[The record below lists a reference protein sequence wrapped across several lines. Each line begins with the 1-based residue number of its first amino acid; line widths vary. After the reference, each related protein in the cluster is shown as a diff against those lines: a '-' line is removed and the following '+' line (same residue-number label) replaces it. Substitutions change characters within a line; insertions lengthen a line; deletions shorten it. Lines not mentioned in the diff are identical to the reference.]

1 MDPASVRKEKIMS
14 VKLAVIPVAGKGTRL
29 IPLTKS
35 LPKEMLPVGRK
46 PVVQYVVEELN
57 RCGLQKLLFITGQ
70 TKTAIENHFDLDMEL
85 INHLRQTG
93 KEDLLAELAF
103 EKADLQYFYTRQRR
117 QLGLGHAILCAESF
131 VGREPFVVALG
142 DTILGV
148 NAKARIVERMIK
160 VFEERNA
167 DAVIA
172 FEEVPE
178 NEVHRYGIA
187 APVDLTDPNVFQ
199 LANIVEKPSK
209 EEAPSHL
216 AVASRYVFQPEIF
229 EYLKVTKPGKND
241 EIQLTDAIQAMI
253 ADGKK
258 VYGVR
263 VTPEEHRFDIGNY
276 ASYFAAFLEF
286 AVSDPDH
293 GEEIRQKIREFI

>member
-1 MDPASVRKEKIMS
+1 MT
-14 VKLAVIPVAGKGTRL
+14 VKLAVIPVAGRGTRL

-57 RCGLQKLLFITGQ
+57 RCGLQKLLFITGP
-70 TKTAIENHFDLDMEL
+70 TKIAIENHFDLDNEL

-93 KEDLLAELAF
+93 KEDLLQELAF

-131 VGREPFVVALG
+131 VGTEPFVVALG

-148 NAKARIVERMIK
+148 NEKAKIVERMIQ
-160 VFEERNA
+160 VFEERRA

-178 NEVHRYGIA
+178 EEVHRYGIA
-187 APVDLTDPNVFQ
+187 APVNLENPNVFQ
-199 LANIVEKPSK
+199 LANIVEKPSPA
-209 EEAPSHL
+209 EAPSRL
-216 AVASRYVFQPEIF
+216 AVASRYVFRPEIF
-229 EYLKVTKPGKND
+229 QHLKVTKPGKND

-263 VTPEEHRFDIGNY
+263 VTQEEHRFDIGNFE
-276 ASYFAAFLEF
+276 SYFAAFLEF
-286 AVSDPDH
+286 ALSDPDF
-293 GEEIRQKIREFI
+293 GEEIKKQMIKKLETMPHV

>member
-1 MDPASVRKEKIMS
+1 MS
-14 VKLAVIPVAGKGTRL
+14 VKLAVIPVAGRGTRL

-57 RCGLQKLLFITGQ
+57 RCGLQKLLFITGP

-85 INHLRQTG
+85 INHLRETG
-93 KEDLLAELAF
+93 KEELLNELAF

-131 VGREPFVVALG
+131 VGKEPFVVALG

-148 NAKARIVERMIK
+148 NAKGRIVERMVE
-160 VFEERNA
+160 VFDERDA

-187 APVDLTDPNVFQ
+187 KPVNMEDPNIFQ
-199 LANIVEKPSK
+199 LGGIVEKPSAA
-209 EEAPSHL
+209 EAPSRM
-216 AVASRYVFQPEIF
+216 AVASRYVFKSKIF
-229 EYLKVTKPGKND
+229 DFLRETKPGKND
-241 EIQLTDAIQAMI
+241 EIQLTDAIQALI
-253 ADGKK
+253 AAGGK
-258 VYGVR
+258 VFGVR
-263 VTPEEHRFDIGNY
+263 VTPQEHRFDIGNY
-276 ASYFAAFLEF
+276 ESYFAAFLEF
-286 AVSDPDH
+286 ALADPDH
-293 GEEIRQKIREFI
+293 GEAIKEKIKQIVK

>member
-1 MDPASVRKEKIMS
+1 MANS

-57 RCGLQKLLFITGQ
+57 RCGLQKLLFITGP
-70 TKTAIENHFDLDMEL
+70 TKTAIENHFDSDMEL

-93 KEDLLAELAF
+93 KEKLLMELAY

-117 QLGLGHAILCAESF
+117 QLGLGHAILYAESF
-131 VGREPFVVALG
+131 VEKEPFVVALG

-148 NAKARIVERMIK
+148 NAKARIVERMIQ
-160 VFEERNA
+160 VFEEKEA

-178 NEVHRYGIA
+178 DEVRRYGIA
-187 APVDLTDPNVFQ
+187 SPMDLTDPTVFQ
-199 LANIVEKPSK
+199 LANIVEKPSPA
-209 EEAPSHL
+209 EAPSRL
-216 AVASRYVFQPEIF
+216 AVASRYVFQPKIF
-229 EYLKVTKPGKND
+229 EYLKMTKPGKND
-241 EIQLTDAIQAMI
+241 EIQLTDAIQSMI

-263 VTPEEHRFDIGNY
+263 VTPEEHRFDIGNFE
-276 ASYFAAFLEF
+276 SYFSAFLEF
-286 AVSDPDH
+286 AVSDPDY
-293 GEEIRQKIREFI
+293 GEAIRENIKKFV

>member
-1 MDPASVRKEKIMS
+1 MA
-14 VKLAVIPVAGKGTRL
+14 VKLAVIPVAGRGTRL

-57 RCGLQKLLFITGQ
+57 RCGLQKLLFITGP
-70 TKTAIENHFDLDMEL
+70 TKIAIENHFDLDMEL
-85 INHLRQTG
+85 INHLRETG
-93 KEDLLAELAF
+93 KEELLNELAF

-131 VGREPFVVALG
+131 VGNEPFVVALG

-148 NAKARIVERMIK
+148 NAKGRIVERMIE
-160 VFEERNA
+160 VFEERDA

-187 APVDLTDPNVFQ
+187 KPVNMKDPNIFQ
-199 LANIVEKPSK
+199 LAGIVEKPSAAD
-209 EEAPSHL
+209 APSRM
-216 AVASRYVFQPEIF
+216 AVASRYVFKPKIF
-229 EYLKVTKPGKND
+229 DFLYKTKPGKND
-241 EIQLTDAIQAMI
+241 EIQLTDAIQALI
-253 ADGKK
+253 ASGGK
-258 VYGVR
+258 VFGVR
-263 VTPEEHRFDIGNY
+263 VTAQEHRFDIGNY
-276 ASYFAAFLEF
+276 ESYFLAFLEF
-286 AVSDPDH
+286 ALADPDH
-293 GEEIRQKIREFI
+293 GETIREKIKQMVK

>member
-1 MDPASVRKEKIMS
+1 MS
-14 VKLAVIPVAGKGTRL
+14 IKLAVIPVAGRGTRL

-57 RCGLQKLLFITGQ
+57 RCGLERLLFITGP
-70 TKTAIENHFDLDMEL
+70 TKIAIENYFDLDTEL
-85 INHLRQTG
+85 IDHLRQTG
-93 KEDLLAELAF
+93 KEELLEELAF

-131 VGREPFVVALG
+131 IGQESFVVALG

-148 NAKARIVERMIK
+148 HSKSRIVERMIAE
-160 VFEERNA
+160 FEAREA

-172 FEEVPE
+172 FEEVPRRD
-178 NEVHRYGIA
+178 VSRYGIA
-187 APVDLTDPNVFQ
+187 SPVTLENPEVFP
-199 LANIVEKPSK
+199 LADIVEKPSP
-209 EEAPSHL
+209 EEAPSCL
-216 AVASRYVFQPEIF
+216 AVASRYVFRPEIF
-229 EYLKVTKPGKND
+229 SYLKVTRPGKNG
-241 EIQLTDAIQAMI
+241 EIQLTDAIAAML

-263 VTPEEHRFDIGNY
+263 VAASEHRFDIGNFQ
-276 ASYFAAFLEF
+276 SYFNAFLEF
-286 AVSDPDH
+286 AMTDPDY
-293 GEEIRQKIREFI
+293 GKGVREKLEELSQRLSSDENL